1 MWKVESEMFTVPEI
15 AEIGYKKFEIDT
27 EDTDA
32 FQKQIR
38 KVIEEKIKN
47 GNEIFQPIGKKKSTK
62 KAKNP
67 ARAYRQE
74 VKDSIIDEEL
84 FDYLRE
90 QSKKDTIERF
100 KSRSD
105 YDSEALAMNV
115 DFHEFVEKQEFP
127 EEVGRWEGLTEA
139 HPRVRDKR
147 TNIIS
152 EALFAYLSSNRFS
165 YSTKEISSFLPIF
178 DPVFIRE
185 KLFFENFEL
194 DLKGLVSDM
203 NHYDSLFECQGD
215 LSGKDRQLEDKLKD
229 WKSYAWLKNK

>member
-1 MWKVESEMFTVPEI
+1 MVKRS
-15 AEIGYKKFEIDT
+15 
-27 EDTDA
+27 
-32 FQKQIR
+32 QQ
-38 KVIEEKIKN
+38 
-47 GNEIFQPIGKKKSTK
+47 K

-100 KSRSD
+100 KSLSD
-105 YDSEALAMNV
+105 YDSEALVMNA
-115 DFHEFVEKQEFP
+115 DFQEFIENQTFP
-127 EEVGRWEGLTEA
+127 EEVGCWEGLSED
-139 HPRVRDKR
+139 HPRVKEKR
-147 TNIIS
+147 ANIIS
-152 EALFAYLSSNRFS
+152 EALFDYLSSNGFS
-165 YSTKEISSFLPIF
+165 YSTKEISSFFPIF
-178 DPVFIRE
+178 DPLFIRE

-215 LSGKDRQLEDKLKD
+215 LSGKDLKLVYKLKD